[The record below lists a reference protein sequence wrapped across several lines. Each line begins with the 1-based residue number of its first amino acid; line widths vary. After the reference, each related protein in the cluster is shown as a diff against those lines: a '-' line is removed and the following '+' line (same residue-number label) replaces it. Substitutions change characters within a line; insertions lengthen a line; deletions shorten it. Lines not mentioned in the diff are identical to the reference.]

1 MRLANRIIDIA
12 SLIIAGFLGFVLF
25 LFSVDAF
32 LVFLAVFIGIIAYV
46 FYSTRK
52 KEKRDRGDLI
62 SSPT

>member
-12 SLIIAGFLGFVLF
+12 SLIIAGILSFVLL

-32 LVFLAVFIGIIAYV
+32 LVFLAIFIGIIAYV
-46 FYSTRK
+46 FYSSK